1 MADVYICELCQ
12 KAYEPEEINGVRKL
26 KVFEGYTIDLR
37 LKQFRKAEIGEE
49 LEFVE
54 FDSKEGQELLQKM
67 HAAVLN

>member
-1 MADVYICELCQ
+1 MADVYICKLCQ

-26 KVFEGYTIDLR
+26 KVFEGYAVDLR
-37 LKQFRKAEIGEE
+37 LKQFRKAEIGQE
-49 LEFVE
+49 LEFIE

>member
-1 MADVYICELCQ
+1 MTDVYICELCQ
-12 KAYEPEEINGVRKL
+12 KAYEPEETSGIRKL
-26 KVFEGYTIDLR
+26 KVFDGYTVDLR

-49 LEFVE
+49 LEFIE